1 MWRAREAI
9 ATTSLVAVREM
20 EKGFEGRAIEV
31 GGLEV
36 EERWWIFRVE
46 SHEAETRIWCW
57 EL

>member
-1 MWRAREAI
+1 M

-31 GGLEV
+31 GGLEA

-46 SHEAETRIWCW
+46 SQEAETRIWCW